1 MVYSQNNW
9 MFSVP
14 KSGMVSNLSQADKV
28 PYFELSTLVWPFC
41 SQYLI
46 YLLILLTVCHTNPL
60 MLVQRIRYWIN
71 RYPLNWYI
79 SLFPSFFLMVSSWYC
94 KEKFCLGHP
103 RELNIALKQWTLFI
117 NNRTINH
124 LFLCRHLVIFHY
136 TVILQPFLKLNVQ
149 QSTPLQSGQS

>member
-1 MVYSQNNW
+1 MSNQDRYSGLTKDNPSSIIFAFARKW
-9 MFSVP
+9 YTLKIIECSV
-14 KSGMVSNLSQADKV
+14 SLKV
-28 PYFELSTLVWPFC
+28 AWCLISVKQTRYHTLCFQPLFDL

-71 RYPLNWYI
+71 QYPPNWYI

-103 RELNIALKQWTLFI
+103 WELTLPL
-117 NNRTINH
+117 NNEY
-124 LFLCRHLVIFHY
+124 F
-136 TVILQPFLKLNVQ
+136 
-149 QSTPLQSGQS
+149 S

>member
-1 MVYSQNNW
+1 MSNQDCYSGLTKDNPSNIIFAFARKW
-9 MFSVP
+9 YTLKIIECSVSL
-14 KSGMVSNLSQADKV
+14 KVAWCLNLSQANKV

-71 RYPLNWYI
+71 QYPPNWYI

-103 RELNIALKQWTLFI
+103 WELTLPL
-117 NNRTINH
+117 NNEY
-124 LFLCRHLVIFHY
+124 F
-136 TVILQPFLKLNVQ
+136 
-149 QSTPLQSGQS
+149 S